1 MFKYSVKSLL
11 SKKTISI
18 LFSIAICIAISI
30 SMLSINISSQI
41 EEGFYQA
48 DKKYDIIVGPKGSD
62 TQLVMSSLFF
72 VDNPLGTISVEY
84 LENIKKEYD
93 LNKVVPIA
101 MADSYKGNR
110 VVGTTNDLL
119 EGYEIS
125 LGSIFEN
132 DFEIVVGSNIA
143 ERYNLSIGDKIV
155 TSHGVSAINE
165 DHSDSPYTL
174 KGILKKTNTSY
185 DNTIFTTVESVW
197 KAHSHSDSGEEEA
210 HGDNLVSIEDEG
222 EHGHEDEHAHEEGEE
237 AENHENEMGYTA
249 LLIKSGNLATANK
262 LETDLN
268 ENLEIQAINTTK
280 VLRKLINNI
289 DMSKQVALL
298 LCIIIIIL
306 AIILT
311 CVMSFL
317 MLTNSKKD
325 IKLLTFLGMKKRKIY
340 AYTIY
345 QVSILISI
353 SVITSLLINRWVLT
367 IVSSISSS
375 MGIVLDLN
383 KVYKGEFYITFVY
396 IALILVSTLIYT
408 YIRTNKEK

>member
-62 TQLVMSSLFF
+62 TQLVMSNLFF
-72 VDNPLGTISVEY
+72 VDNPLGTIPVEY

-110 VVGTTNDLL
+110 VVGTSNDLL
-119 EGYEIS
+119 EGYDIS

-143 ERYNLSIGDKIV
+143 ERYSLSIGDKIV

-197 KAHSHSDSGEEEA
+197 KAHSHNDSEE
-210 HGDNLVSIEDEG
+210 DV
-222 EHGHEDEHAHEEGEE
+222 HGHEDEHAHEDEHGHEEGEE

-268 ENLEIQAINTTK
+268 DNLEVQAINTTK

-306 AIILT
+306 ATILT

-345 QVSILISI
+345 QVGILISI

>member
-72 VDNPLGTISVEY
+72 VDDPLGTIPVEY

-125 LGSIFEN
+125 LGNIFEN

-155 TSHGVSAINE
+155 TSHGVSSINE
-165 DHSDSPYTL
+165 EHNDSPYTL

-197 KAHSHSDSGEEEA
+197 KAHSHNDSQEDT
-210 HGDNLVSIEDEG
+210 HDDNLVSIE
-222 EHGHEDEHAHEEGEE
+222 EHEHEEEQE
-237 AENHENEMGYTA
+237 HEHDENHENHENHENEMGYTA

-262 LETDLN
+262 LEIDLN
-268 ENLEIQAINTTK
+268 DNLEVQAINTTK
-280 VLRKLINNI
+280 VLRNLINNI

-325 IKLLTFLGMKKRKIY
+325 IKLLAFLGMKKKKIY

-345 QVSILISI
+345 QVGILIFI
-353 SVITSLLINRWVLT
+353 SVLTSLLINRWVLT

-408 YIRTNKEK
+408 YIRTNKEN